1 MNEII
6 AKSWT
11 DLQELLFED
20 ALDPRLNRFRS
31 QYAFRGHQHAN
42 YNLATSLARL
52 GGDFAGMERHIFRNF
67 KKYAHQD
74 VVERDSEWHWLSVAK
89 HHGLPTR
96 LIDWSY
102 SPFVAMHFAVENII
116 NFGIDG
122 AIWCVHFAKAHAM
135 LPQSFKKLL
144 YKEGADMFAVDMLTD
159 AQVTLHDLDRLSP
172 DPYVVFFEP
181 PSIDARIVNQ
191 YALFS
196 VMSDPV
202 LLMDD
207 WLNAHPQIWRK
218 IIIPASLK
226 WEVRDKLD
234 QANISERVL
243 FPGLDG
249 LSKFL
254 KRQYSIRE

>member
-1 MNEII
+1 MNEVT

-11 DLQELLFED
+11 DLQELLFEG
-20 ALDPRLNRFRS
+20 ALNPRINRFRS
-31 QYAFRGHQHAN
+31 QYVFRGHQHAN

-52 GGDFAGMERHIFRNF
+52 GGDFANMEHHIIRNF
-67 KKYAHQD
+67 KKYAHSD

-102 SPFVAMHFAVENII
+102 SPFVAMHFATENID

-122 AIWCVHFAKAHAM
+122 AIWCVHFVKAHDM
-135 LPQSFKKLL
+135 LADCFKKIL
-144 YKEGADMFAVDMLTD
+144 KSEGADMFAVDMLSD
-159 AQVTLHDLDRLSP
+159 ARVTLKDLDTLSP
-172 DPYVVFFEP
+172 EPCVIFFEP
-181 PSIDARIVNQ
+181 PSIDERIINQ

-196 VMSDPV
+196 VMSDPE

-207 WLNAHPQIWRK
+207 WLNDHPDIWRK

-254 KRQYSIRE
+254 KRQYSRRK